1 MKRILV
7 VKVTSL
13 GDVIQAQT
21 VVGDLHRAF
30 PGVIIDW
37 AVDEAFADI
46 PRWNPGVER
55 VLCAPLRRFKK
66 MRSLRD
72 LSAIWSSVSDLR
84 REKYDLVLDL
94 HGVYK
99 SAIISFLTR
108 SKRRFGYSR
117 VNLGES
123 GAAFAYTH
131 RFAPRNDANAWEGMR
146 RTLSETF
153 GYSIDPFPPTAFA
166 IPKPKAPPQAVSD
179 MPFALL
185 FHATSK
191 AEKKWPTT
199 HWVAIAKALVER
211 GLTPLLPWGTDGER
225 TEGEAIARE
234 VPNARVLPRLT
245 IEEIAQHV
253 DLAALVV
260 GTDTGLVHL
269 ASALRKPTV
278 MIFTATSRPHF
289 GVNIPGACLSVGD
302 EGRPPSVEDVL
313 AAIRAVEP
321 AKREAGRQATTSTQC
336 HTALDSNST
345 PPATRPVSR

>member
-13 GDVIQAQT
+13 GDVIHAQS

-30 PGVIIDW
+30 PGVTIDW
-37 AVDEAFADI
+37 AVDDAFADI
-46 PRWNPGVER
+46 PRWNPGVAR

-66 MRSLRD
+66 MRSLGD
-72 LSAIWSSVSDLR
+72 LSAIWSSISDLR
-84 REKYDLVLDL
+84 QERYDAVLDL

-108 SKRRFGYSR
+108 SKRRFGYSA
-117 VNLGES
+117 VNLGER

-153 GYSIDPFPPTAFA
+153 GYSIEAVPPTVFS
-166 IPKPKAPPQAVSD
+166 IPKPAAKPEAVKD

-191 AEKKWPTT
+191 DEKKWPTAN
-199 HWVAIAKALVER
+199 WIAVGRSLLER
-211 GLTPLLPWGTDGER
+211 GITPLIPWGSEGELR
-225 TEGEAIARE
+225 EAEAIAQGLE
-234 VPNARVLPRLT
+234 GARVLPKLS
-245 IEEIAQHV
+245 IQEIAQHV
-253 DLAALVV
+253 ELAALVV

-269 ASALRKPTV
+269 ATALRKPTV

-289 GVNIPGACLSVGD
+289 GVEIPGVVRSIGD
-302 EGRPPSVEDVL
+302 DGRPPSVEEAL
-313 AAIRAVEP
+313 AAIAEVS
-321 AKREAGRQATTSTQC
+321 GRGA
-336 HTALDSNST
+336 AI
-345 PPATRPVSR
+345 

>member
-13 GDVIQAQT
+13 GDVIQAQA

-30 PGVIIDW
+30 PGVQIDW
-37 AVDEAFADI
+37 AVDDAFADI
-46 PRWNPGVER
+46 PRWNPGVAR

-66 MRSLRD
+66 MRSLSD
-72 LSAIWSSVSDLR
+72 LSAIASSISDLR
-84 REKYDLVLDL
+84 REKYDAVLDL

-117 VNLGES
+117 VNLGER

-131 RFAPRNDANAWEGMR
+131 RFAPRHDANAWDGMR
-146 RTLSETF
+146 RALSETF
-153 GYSIDPFPPTAFA
+153 GYAIEPVPPTVFS
-166 IPKPKAPPQAVSD
+166 IPKPKAAPDAAKD
-179 MPFALL
+179 TPFALL

-191 AEKKWPTT
+191 EEKKWPAAN
-199 HWVAIAKALVER
+199 WIAVGRSLVER
-211 GLTPLLPWGTDGER
+211 GITPLLPWGSDAER
-225 TEGEAIARE
+225 REGEAIAE
-234 VPNARVLPRLT
+234 GVPGARVLPKLT
-245 IEEIAQHV
+245 IEEMAQHI

-269 ASALRKPTV
+269 ATALRKPTV

-289 GVNIPGACLSVGD
+289 GVQIPGVCVSIGD
-302 EGRPPSVEDVL
+302 EGRAPTVDEVLDAIASVE
-313 AAIRAVEP
+313 R
-321 AKREAGRQATTSTQC
+321 
-336 HTALDSNST
+336 
-345 PPATRPVSR
+345 RP

>member
-13 GDVIQAQT
+13 GDVIHAQS

-30 PGVIIDW
+30 PGVTIDW
-37 AVDEAFADI
+37 AVDDAFADI
-46 PRWNPGVER
+46 PRWNPGVAR

-66 MRSLRD
+66 MRSLGD
-72 LSAIWSSVSDLR
+72 LSAIWSSISDLR
-84 REKYDLVLDL
+84 QERYDAVLDL

-108 SKRRFGYSR
+108 SKRRFGYSA
-117 VNLGES
+117 VNLGER

-153 GYSIDPFPPTAFA
+153 GYSIEAVPPTVFS
-166 IPKPKAPPQAVSD
+166 IPKPAAKPEAVKD

-191 AEKKWPTT
+191 DEKKWPTANWT
-199 HWVAIAKALVER
+199 AVGRSLLER
-211 GLTPLLPWGTDGER
+211 GITPLIPWGSEGELR
-225 TEGEAIARE
+225 EAEAIAQGLE
-234 VPNARVLPRLT
+234 GARVLPKLS
-245 IEEIAQHV
+245 IQEIAQHV
-253 DLAALVV
+253 ELAALVV

-269 ASALRKPTV
+269 ATALRKPTV

-289 GVNIPGACLSVGD
+289 GVEIPGVVRSIGD
-302 EGRPPSVEDVL
+302 DGRPPSVEEAL
-313 AAIRAVEP
+313 AAIEGVS
-321 AKREAGRQATTSTQC
+321 GRGA
-336 HTALDSNST
+336 AI
-345 PPATRPVSR
+345 